1 MSLLFIQIGLFF
13 SISFV
18 VFLCLSRTAD
28 TVDNYSRSLS
38 SSTESNLR
46 KLFLVADT
54 RRLQVLYFGS
64 FIVIPVLLLI
74 LNTSPLIIVFCIVL
88 LFVAP
93 RFVFTRLTRKR
104 KTAIS
109 VALPDAL
116 AQISGA
122 MRAGSTFGMALQSY
136 VSEAEGPLA
145 QEFSLLQ
152 REQRLGAR
160 LEDALENLGERVQ
173 SEEID
178 LLVSAALI
186 ANDVGGNLAEILQS
200 LAETI
205 RRKIEMEGKIEALTA
220 QGRLQGHVVSALPFL
235 ILLPLVYF
243 EPTATMPLFT
253 SLLGWLFLAVIVGMD
268 LIGSVL
274 IQKIVSIDI

>member
-1 MSLLFIQIGLFF
+1 MSLLLIQLTLFI
-13 SISFV
+13 SISLV
-18 VFLCLSRTAD
+18 VFFCLRGTAD
-28 TVDNYSRSLS
+28 SVDSYSKSLS
-38 SSTESNLR
+38 NSTESNLR

-54 RRLQVLYFGS
+54 RKLQIIYFGS
-64 FIVIPVLLLI
+64 LVVVPMLLLL
-74 LNTSPLIIVFCIVL
+74 LNIAPLIIAACLTL

-93 RFVFTRLTRKR
+93 RLVFSQLTRKR
-104 KTAIS
+104 RATINA
-109 VALPDAL
+109 ALPDAL

-122 MRAGSTFGMALQSY
+122 MRAGSTFSMAVQLY
-136 VSEAEGPLA
+136 VNEVEGPLA

-173 SEEID
+173 SEEVD

-220 QGRLQGHVVSALPFL
+220 QGRLQGRVVSALPFL
-235 ILLPLVYF
+235 ILLPLMYF
-243 EPTATMPLFT
+243 EPVATMPLFT
-253 SLLGWLFLAVIVGMD
+253 SLLGWVFLAVIIGMD

>member
-1 MSLLFIQIGLFF
+1 MSLLLIQVTFFI

-18 VFLCLSRTAD
+18 VFLCLRGTANS
-28 TVDNYSRSLS
+28 VDNYSRSLS
-38 SSTESNLR
+38 TSTETNMR

-54 RRLQVLYFGS
+54 KKLQLVYLGS
-64 FIVIPVLLLI
+64 FIVFPVLLWVLGVS
-74 LNTSPLIIVFCIVL
+74 LLFIVACLAL

-93 RFVFTRLTRKR
+93 RLLFKRLALQRR
-104 KTAIS
+104 AAIS
-109 VALPDAL
+109 AALPDAL

-122 MRAGSTFGMALQSY
+122 MRAGSTFSMALQSY
-136 VSEAEGPLA
+136 VSEVEGPLS

-160 LEDALENLGERVQ
+160 FEDALENLGERVQ
-173 SEEID
+173 SEEVD

-205 RRKIEMEGKIEALTA
+205 RQKIEMEGKIEALTA
-220 QGRLQGHVVSALPFL
+220 QGRLQGRVVSALPF
-235 ILLPLVYF
+235 IIMLPLMYF
-243 EPTATMPLFT
+243 EPVATLPLFT
-253 SLLGWLFLAVIVGMD
+253 SLLGWVFLAVIIGLD

>member
-1 MSLLFIQIGLFF
+1 MSLLLIQLTLFI
-13 SISFV
+13 SISLV
-18 VFLCLSRTAD
+18 VFYCLRGTAD
-28 TVDNYSRSLS
+28 SVDNYSRSLS
-38 SSTESNLR
+38 NSTESNLR
-46 KLFLVADT
+46 RLFLVADT
-54 RRLQVLYFGS
+54 RKLQIIYFGT
-64 FIVIPVLLLI
+64 FIAVPLLL
-74 LNTSPLIIVFCIVL
+74 LLLKVTPLIIAACVVL

-93 RFVFTRLTRKR
+93 RLVFAQLNRKR
-104 KTAIS
+104 RATINA
-109 VALPDAL
+109 ALPDAL

-122 MRAGSTFGMALQSY
+122 MRAGSTFGMSLQSY
-136 VSEAEGPLA
+136 VNEVEGPLS

-173 SEEID
+173 SEEVD

-205 RRKIEMEGKIEALTA
+205 RRKIEMEGKIDALTA
-220 QGRLQGHVVSALPFL
+220 QGRLQGRVVSALPFL
-235 ILLPLVYF
+235 ILLPLIYF
-243 EPTATMPLFT
+243 EPAATLPLFT
-253 SLLGWLFLAVIVGMD
+253 SLLGWVFLVVIIGMD
-268 LIGSVL
+268 LIGSIL

>member
-1 MSLLFIQIGLFF
+1 MSILLIQIAIFI

-18 VFLCLSRTAD
+18 VFICVRGTAES
-28 TVDNYSRSLS
+28 VDNYSKSFS
-38 SSTESNLR
+38 NSTESDLR
-46 KLFLVADT
+46 RLFLVADT
-54 RRLQVLYFGS
+54 RKLQIAYFGS
-64 FIVIPVLLLI
+64 FILIPVVLFVLSVSPLLI
-74 LNTSPLIIVFCIVL
+74 AASFVL

-93 RFVFTRLTRKR
+93 RLLFARLKR
-104 KTAIS
+104 QRQVAINS
-109 VALPDAL
+109 ALPDAL
-116 AQISGA
+116 SQISGA
-122 MRAGSTFGMALQSY
+122 MRAGSTFSMALQSY
-136 VSEAEGPLA
+136 VKEVDGPLA

-152 REQRLGAR
+152 REQRVGAR

-173 SEEID
+173 SEEVD

-186 ANDVGGNLAEILQS
+186 ANEVGGNLAEILHS

-220 QGRLQGHVVSALPFL
+220 QGRLQGRVVSALPFL
-235 ILLPLVYF
+235 ILLPLMYF

-253 SLLGWLFLAVIVGMD
+253 SLLGWLFLVVIIGMD
-268 LIGSVL
+268 LIGGVL

>member
-1 MSLLFIQIGLFF
+1 MAVQ
-13 SISFV
+13 
-18 VFLCLSRTAD
+18 
-28 TVDNYSRSLS
+28 
-38 SSTESNLR
+38 
-46 KLFLVADT
+46 
-54 RRLQVLYFGS
+54 LY
-64 FIVIPVLLLI
+64 VNEV
-74 LNTSPLIIVFCIVL
+74 
-88 LFVAP
+88 
-93 RFVFTRLTRKR
+93 
-104 KTAIS
+104 
-109 VALPDAL
+109 
-116 AQISGA
+116 
-122 MRAGSTFGMALQSY
+122 
-136 VSEAEGPLA
+136 EGPLA

-173 SEEID
+173 SEEVD

-220 QGRLQGHVVSALPFL
+220 QGRLQGRVVSALPFL
-235 ILLPLVYF
+235 ILLPLMYF
-243 EPTATMPLFT
+243 EPVATMPLFT
-253 SLLGWLFLAVIVGMD
+253 SLLGWVFLAVIIGMD

>member
-1 MSLLFIQIGLFF
+1 MSLLFIQVAIFA
-13 SISFV
+13 SISIV
-18 VFLCLSRTAD
+18 VFFCLRGTAD
-28 TVDNYSRSLS
+28 SVDSYTQSFST
-38 SSTESNLR
+38 STESNLR
-46 KLFLVADT
+46 KLFLVADS
-54 RRLQVLYFGS
+54 RKLQITYFGS
-64 FIVIPVLLLI
+64 FILLPLSMFVL
-74 LNTSPLIIVFCIVL
+74 NVSPLFIAAILVL

-93 RFVFTRLTRKR
+93 RLVFAQLNRKR
-104 KTAIS
+104 RVTINA
-109 VALPDAL
+109 ALPDAL
-116 AQISGA
+116 SQISGA
-122 MRAGSTFGMALQSY
+122 MRAGSTFSIALQSY
-136 VSEAEGPLA
+136 VNEVEGPLA

-173 SEEID
+173 SEEVD

-186 ANDVGGNLAEILQS
+186 ANEVGGNLAEILQS

-220 QGRLQGHVVSALPFL
+220 QGRLQGRVVSALPFL
-235 ILLPLVYF
+235 ILLPLMFF

-253 SLLGWLFLAVIVGMD
+253 SLLGWLFLAVIIGMD

>member
-1 MSLLFIQIGLFF
+1 MSLILIQLMLFI
-13 SISFV
+13 SISLV
-18 VFLCLSRTAD
+18 VYFCLRGTAD
-28 TVDNYSRSLS
+28 SVDNYSRSLS
-38 SSTESNLR
+38 NSTESNLR

-54 RRLQVLYFGS
+54 RKLQIVYFGS
-64 FIVIPVLLLI
+64 FIVVPLLLLI
-74 LNTSPLIIVFCIVL
+74 LNIAPLIIAVCLVL
-88 LFVAP
+88 LFVSP
-93 RFVFTRLTRKR
+93 RLVFTQLNRHRRATIN
-104 KTAIS
+104 A
-109 VALPDAL
+109 ALPDAL

-122 MRAGSTFGMALQSY
+122 MRAGSTFAMALQSY
-136 VSEAEGPLA
+136 VNEVEGPLA

-173 SEEID
+173 SEEVD

-205 RRKIEMEGKIEALTA
+205 RRKIEMEGKIESLTA

-235 ILLPLVYF
+235 ILLPLMYF
-243 EPTATMPLFT
+243 EPAATLPLFT
-253 SLLGWLFLAVIVGMD
+253 SLLGWVFLAVIIGMD